1 MENNTTINVTLDEA
15 REWYNSGN
23 ETLKELALKCFP
35 LIKLNTHNFENIK
48 TFEDAVNELG
58 NDIEHANFIVNVLEH
73 QSKASAAMYKL
84 NIVRKALNLGQ
95 DLHLTKDPEDSYIYY
110 PYNPFVTENS
120 TFFEKQINSG
130 KMEVIGKIKS
140 EGTLYD
146 VLGGYALNGGGNA
159 GLGYFYSW
167 NGMGDAFAAFG
178 FLGCANKEIA
188 KHLGKYFGMLI
199 TEAKYGDLDG
209 FEIIERKY

>member
-23 ETLKELALKCFP
+23 EMLKELALKCFP
-35 LIKLNTHNFENIK
+35 LRKLNTHNFENIK

-58 NDIEHANFIVNVLEH
+58 KDIEHANFIVNVLEH

-84 NIVRKALNLGQ
+84 NIVRKALNLEQ
-95 DLHLTKDPEDSYIYY
+95 DLHLTKDPENSYIYY

-120 TFFEKQINSG
+120 TFFENQINSG
-130 KMEVIGKIKS
+130 EVEIIGKLKS
-140 EGTLYD
+140 EGKEYN

-178 FLGCANKEIA
+178 FIGCANKEIA